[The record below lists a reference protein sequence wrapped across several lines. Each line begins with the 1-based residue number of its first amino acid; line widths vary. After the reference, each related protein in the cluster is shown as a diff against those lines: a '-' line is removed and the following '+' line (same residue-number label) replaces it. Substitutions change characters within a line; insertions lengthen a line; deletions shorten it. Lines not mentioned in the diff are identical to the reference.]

1 MIASLRRKFHYFIN
15 HKAFKE
21 SPLKVTYRLIY
32 WWIVC
37 QLSIPQTILVK
48 KWNVRFFVPPG
59 FYRTGNTSLFVFR
72 ETYEPEL
79 NYIERSVS
87 SGEVFID
94 AGANCGIYTLLA
106 SKLVGDSGRVLSFEP
121 GVESIKNIERNLEIN
136 AVSNVKLFKVALSEQ
151 EGTAKLYH
159 IENAPTSYSLGSEKS
174 EETSFE
180 EVPITTIDN
189 VLAHEGIER
198 VDFIKIDVEGAEEL
212 VFRGATSLFSRMKP
226 KVIFEISSQTSAR
239 LNLSYDGAFN
249 FLKEL
254 GYQFFKVQ
262 NTGELLSFE
271 SPEGKRGNILAIH
284 KEHLVTG

>member
-1 MIASLRRKFHYFIN
+1 MIASLRNKFHYFIN

-37 QLSIPQTILVK
+37 QLSIPQTISFK

-72 ETYEPEL
+72 ESYEPEL
-79 NYIERSVS
+79 DYIKRSLS

-106 SKLVGDSGRVLSFEP
+106 SKLVGDSGKVLSFEP
-121 GVESIKNIERNLEIN
+121 GIESIKNIERNLEIN
-136 AVSNVKLFKVALSEQ
+136 AVTNVKLFKVALSEQ

-159 IENAPTSYSLGSEKS
+159 IENAPTSYSLGSEES

-180 EVPITTIDN
+180 EVPTTTIDH

-212 VFRGATSLFSRMKP
+212 VFRGATSLFSHMKP
-226 KVIFEISSQTSAR
+226 KVIFEISSKTSGR

-249 FLKEL
+249 FLKGI
-254 GYQFFKVQ
+254 GYQFFKVK
-262 NTGELLSFE
+262 NTGELLNFE
-271 SPEGKRGNILAIH
+271 SPEGITGNILAIH
-284 KEHLVTG
+284 KDNLVTA